1 MSLQTKIEQA
11 WDKRELL
18 QQEEYQ
24 DAVREVVK
32 ELDLGKIRVAEPVEG
47 GWKVNEWVKKAV
59 VMYFPIQKMETI
71 EVGDL
76 GKKKGWKEIDCSDKK
91 FISNNKFPKLDEPM
105 NFDIQ

>member
-24 DAVREVVK
+24 NAVREVVK
-32 ELDLGKIRVAEPVEG
+32 ELDLGKIRVAEPIEG

-71 EVGDL
+71 EVGPF
-76 GKKKGWKEIDCSDKK
+76 EFYDK
-91 FISNNKFPKLDEPM
+91 IP
-105 NFDIQ
+105 